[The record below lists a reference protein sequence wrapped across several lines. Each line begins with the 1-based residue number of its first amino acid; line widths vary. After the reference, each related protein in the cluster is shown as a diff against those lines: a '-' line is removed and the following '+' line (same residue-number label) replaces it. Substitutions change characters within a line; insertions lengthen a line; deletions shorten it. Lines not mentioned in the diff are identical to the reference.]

1 MGDSAM
7 MTGLRRGSWSR
18 VWLICATVIA
28 LFAGIVFQQRAS
40 AAPSTVYFPATGHTV
55 ADPFLT
61 YWRTHGA
68 LPIFGYPISQPID
81 DHGMTVQYFE
91 RARFELHK
99 EFAGTPNEVELT
111 LLGRQL
117 VGDRQDG
124 PFKPFP
130 AKTPAVNTPD
140 RTFFPQTGH
149 YLAYGFKQYWEQHG
163 GLAVFGYPLSEEM
176 SENGLTV
183 QYFQRARFE
192 WHPEFRGTP
201 YEVELGRLGADAAV
215 KNGAKTERIV
225 KPDGIP
231 NYDPSLFAQ
240 SLRLPI
246 LMYHQIGPNASRYVV
261 PVWLLNQ
268 QLDWLQTNG
277 YTPITLSQLYDFI
290 DGVGNLP
297 AKPVVLTFDDGTA
310 GQWNAVQALVAHHM
324 TGVFFIPS
332 GTKALSDDQL
342 RQMVADGME
351 IESHSIT
358 HPYLTRISDLA
369 LQNEVSGSRQALQR
383 ITGQPIAFFAYP
395 FGDFDRRVIAAV
407 QAAGYRGGLAAW
419 GGAEIT
425 PGKRWQE
432 PRIEVDGTDS
442 MAEFA
447 YKVIAFP

>member
-1 MGDSAM
+1 MALAGERPRYWPRLGFVVSVLL
-7 MTGLRRGSWSR
+7 GL
-18 VWLICATVIA
+18 CAGLLA
-28 LFAGIVFQQRAS
+28 WQPGAAA
-40 AAPSTVYFPATGHTV
+40 AAPNTVYFPETGHTV

-68 LPIFGYPISQPID
+68 LPIFGYPITQPID
-81 DHGMTVQYFE
+81 DQGMTVQYFE

-99 EFAGTPNEVELT
+99 EFSGSSSEVELT

-117 VGDRQDG
+117 VGDRHDG

-130 AKTPAVNTPD
+130 ANTLAVNTSD

-149 YLAYGFKQYWEQHG
+149 YLAYGFKQFWEQNG
-163 GLAVFGYPLSEEM
+163 GLAVFGYPLSEDM

-192 WHPEFRGTP
+192 WHPELRGTP
-201 YEVELGRLGADAAV
+201 YEVELGRLGADAAANSGV
-215 KNGAKTERIV
+215 KTSPVG
-225 KPDGIP
+225 KPANVPDYAP
-231 NYDPSLFAQ
+231 ALFTQ
-240 SLRLPI
+240 SIRLPI
-246 LMYHQIGPNASRYVV
+246 LMYHQIGPTASRYVV

-268 QLDWLQTNG
+268 QLDWLQSNG
-277 YTPITLSQLYDFI
+277 YTPVTLTQLYNYI
-290 DGVGNLP
+290 DGTGALP
-297 AKPVVLTFDDGTA
+297 AKAVVLTFDDGTA
-310 GQWNAVQALVAHHM
+310 GQWAAVQALAAHHM

-332 GTKALSDDQL
+332 GTKALTDGQL

-358 HPYLTRISDLA
+358 HPYLTKLSGGALENEVAGSRAA
-369 LQNEVSGSRQALQR
+369 LQK
-383 ITGQPIAFFAYP
+383 ITGQPVDFFAYP
-395 FGDFDRRVIAAV
+395 YGDFNGRVIAAV

-442 MAEFA
+442 MTEFA
-447 YKVIAFP
+447 YKVITFP